1 MIPIQKNAQ
10 QGFTLL
16 EVIVALTIVT
26 LCFSVLL
33 GVISGG
39 LGQTNRAETLAAAS
53 SLAQS
58 LLADL
63 GTEIPIAPGETDGQ
77 FANRFR
83 WRLRIE
89 PYTDPTVPQNLS
101 VGGFRALVQ
110 IAWGDDSQ
118 ERSINLTTLRL
129 GPQQPAR

>member
-16 EVIVALTIVT
+16 EVIVALTIVA

-39 LGQTNRAETLAAAS
+39 LGQTNRAETLAAAG

-77 FANRFR
+77 FANGFR

-89 PYTDPTVPQNLS
+89 PYTDPTIPQNLS
-101 VGGFRALVQ
+101 VGAFRALVQ
-110 IAWGDDSQ
+110 IAWGDDNQ

-129 GPQQPAR
+129 GPKQPVR